1 MQLNLIAPLIF
12 WPFVL
17 KLLFTGIDIILAS
30 LIAQP
35 FRRYAA
41 GEAE

>member
-1 MQLNLIAPLIF
+1 
-12 WPFVL
+12 
-17 KLLFTGIDIILAS
+17 LFTGIDIILAN